1 MCPSRVSQKLL
12 QGKSTVGTGFG
23 LCFADPLLL
32 SEPEGPLVSL
42 QAAVTRAVLTSGGL
56 PMLVG
61 CAQLMDCPEA
71 SIISG
76 RCLQLMVEQQPELRN
91 QVVDIAE
98 QQGDTSLKTL
108 FPGEPQIVQAYL
120 HCHELLRGLPE
131 AAALQQGRPLLECP
145 VPRWFMMGGAPLH

>member
-1 MCPSRVSQKLL
+1 MHMHRATFSPVWVVLAPGWHGALACAFLIRSFLPEPSDLL
-12 QGKSTVGTGFG
+12 
-23 LCFADPLLL
+23 C
-32 SEPEGPLVSL
+32 SL

-108 FPGEPQIVQAYL
+108 FPGNLLPVQAAFL
-120 HCHELLRGLPE
+120 TNRRLLRGVLG
-131 AAALQQGRPLLECP
+131 AAAMCRAKL
-145 VPRWFMMGGAPLH
+145 RWKALFPGGL